1 MNHQQISKIVKSL
14 DDYFLVSSPNSS
26 STIKGKKS
34 DWGNENSVFISR
46 KLINGTL
53 ELEINGEDKDDN
65 DMNIN
70 YYLEG
75 SSNSYDKRV
84 EIRGEFNLEAIQ
96 SGIRASVLY
105 DANPPKE
112 DDEE

>member
-1 MNHQQISKIVKSL
+1 MHHQQISKIVKSL
-14 DDYFLVSSPNSS
+14 DDYFLISSPNSS
-26 STIKGKKS
+26 STIQGKKS
-34 DWGNENSVFISR
+34 DWGNEHSVFISR
-46 KLINGTL
+46 RLINGRL
-53 ELEINGEDKDDN
+53 ELEIKGEDENDN

-70 YYLEG
+70 YYLDD

-105 DANPPKE
+105 DANPPQE
-112 DDEE
+112 DEE